1 MSDAH
6 AQHNPSHPAQSDSER
21 RRAPRLPTQLSVD
34 ATHLDEPHAL
44 ELRHAGRHTP
54 RFDRVTNLSRR
65 GMCLQST
72 RRPDIGTHLVLRFE
86 LDGEPPVL
94 LIGATRW
101 ARVERS
107 IDTDSEPP
115 VVSVGVQLVGGSNL
129 AFACLERALDR
140 AQTTRFGSVATDGD
154 SR

>member
-6 AQHNPSHPAQSDSER
+6 AQHKPSSQECSDSER
-21 RRAPRLPTQLSVD
+21 RRAPRLPTQFSVD

-107 IDTDSEPP
+107 VDAGSEPR
-115 VVSVGVQLVGGSNL
+115 VVTVGVQLVGGSNH

-140 AQTTRFGSVATDGD
+140 AHTASFASVATDDG